1 MKRHVKEPTYKKF
14 ITDPL
19 KRFDERNNAFSLG
32 VAEGDKYTRMHEK
45 SVKNIERK
53 IPGKSILEHAMWV
66 AARTVDYVLR
76 AEKLARSGEPIYNK
90 NFRLKYPDPGA
101 MTKIVK
107 EMAKWL
113 GADLVGITK
122 LNPLWLYTNWGKH
135 SVMYCNA
142 AKEDDPIFIP
152 PEYDKVI
159 VMACVMSYKDI
170 QKTPSIE
177 PATDIGYSRIA
188 FLASSM
194 ATFIRELGYHA
205 IPAGNELGLSI
216 PMAIDAGLGE
226 LGRNGLL
233 ITPEFGSSVRIC
245 KVFTDL
251 PLYFDSPIDFGVQ
264 RFCEKCGLC
273 VNYCAAQ
280 ALTSGPRID
289 TGWDKC
295 NSPGILKWPIRAMK
309 CFDWWVENGTHCSV
323 CIRVCPFTRSN
334 IFYHKL
340 VKITSNWGILTK
352 MLVSLHEFMGI
363 GKQKKGRWFSNVQDP
378 SIVRNKD

>member
-1 MKRHVKEPTYKKF
+1 MKHVVREPTYKKF
-14 ITDPL
+14 ITGHL
-19 KRFDERNNAFSLG
+19 ERFDERNNAFSFG
-32 VAEGDKYTRMHEK
+32 ANEGDKFTRMREK
-45 SVKNIERK
+45 SIENIERE
-53 IPGKSILEHAMWV
+53 IPGKSILENAMRV

-76 AEKLARSGEPIYNK
+76 AEKLARSGDPIYNK
-90 NFRLKYPDPGA
+90 YFRLKYPDPGA
-101 MTKIVK
+101 MTKIIK

-113 GADLVGITK
+113 GADLVGIAK
-122 LNPLWLYTNWGKH
+122 LNTLWLYTNWGKN
-135 SVMYCNA
+135 SVMYNPA
-142 AKEDDPIFIP
+142 TKEGDPVFIP
-152 PEYDKVI
+152 LEYDKVI
-159 VMACVMSYKDI
+159 IMAYAMSYEDI

-177 PATDIGYSRIA
+177 PGTDIGYSRIA

-194 ATFIRELGYHA
+194 ATFIQELGYHA

-233 ITPEFGSSVRIC
+233 ITPEFGSSLRLC

-251 PLYFDSPIDFGVQ
+251 PLNFDSPIDIGVQ
-264 RFCEKCGLC
+264 NFCEKCGLC
-273 VNYCAAQ
+273 VKYCAAQ
-280 ALTSGPRID
+280 ALTSGSRID
-289 TGWDKC
+289 TGWNKC

-340 VKITSNWGILTK
+340 VKITPNWGILTK

-363 GKQKKGRWFSNVQDP
+363 GKQKKDKWFSNIQDP